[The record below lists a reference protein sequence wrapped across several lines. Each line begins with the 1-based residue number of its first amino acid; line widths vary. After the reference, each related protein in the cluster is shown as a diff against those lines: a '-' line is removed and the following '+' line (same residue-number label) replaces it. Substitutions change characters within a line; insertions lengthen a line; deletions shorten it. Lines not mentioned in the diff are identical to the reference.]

1 MCLFFLEIL
10 WDGYAGVPILLAEA
24 KVIGIDEIIDLLFDC
39 PSIERNIVLGKE
51 LLLFVVV

>member
-10 WDGYAGVPILLAEA
+10 GDGYAGVPILLAEA
-24 KVIGIDEIIDLLFDC
+24 KMIGIDDIIDLLFDG